1 MAAPSPSNPLATGSV
16 ASSGPLHDEAAAA
29 KAHTHEDAAAIECQQ
44 LLHVSSANRV
54 ADVGLRGSEATIS
67 AVGVQTSWVQPK

>member
-1 MAAPSPSNPLATGSV
+1 MSAPSPSNLPATGSV

-29 KAHTHEDAAAIECQQ
+29 KAHTHEDTAAIECQQ